1 MPFHLFIIVLS
12 YSSLGPNLLGT
23 ERLCYCSNK
32 KLLHCTAQTN
42 ICLKCAVGLV
52 HWLNTHVKVISYMD
66 FPFLLYFSLYSKH
79 SLINQV
85 TLALNKYHILQIYTQ
100 CFLKYLYGV
109 DI

>member
-1 MPFHLFIIVLS
+1 MCSRTGTLVEYSCKSNILYGLPF
-12 YSSLGPNLLGT
+12 SS
-23 ERLCYCSNK
+23 
-32 KLLHCTAQTN
+32 
-42 ICLKCAVGLV
+42 V
-52 HWLNTHVKVISYMD
+52 
-66 FPFLLYFSLYSKH
+66 FFSLFQTH